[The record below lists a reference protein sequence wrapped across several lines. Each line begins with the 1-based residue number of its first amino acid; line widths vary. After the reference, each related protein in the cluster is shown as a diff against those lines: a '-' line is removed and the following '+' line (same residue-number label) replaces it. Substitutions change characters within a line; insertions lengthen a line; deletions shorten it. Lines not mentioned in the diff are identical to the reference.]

1 MNKFINENLTVIVG
15 VVAVVVVYYLFINK
29 TEKMTNVSIEQQ
41 QVINDIYKYIVN
53 NPNVNFP
60 DYIEFLLSI
69 KNTNLNIIDN
79 EVFVTFKLLQKK
91 KMFSITD
98 IISAMKL

>member
-1 MNKFINENLTVIVG
+1 MHDNTILIIIAL
-15 VVAVVVVYYLFINK
+15 VAVYFFFFYK
-29 TEKMTNVSIEQQ
+29 KETMTNISSEQQ
-41 QVINDIYKYIVN
+41 KIVDQIYNSIVN
-53 NPNVNFP
+53 NPDITFV
-60 DYIEFLLSI
+60 DYINLLSSL

-91 KMFSITD
+91 KMFSKDD

>member
-1 MNKFINENLTVIVG
+1 ME
-15 VVAVVVVYYLFINK
+15 A
-29 TEKMTNVSIEQQ
+29 MTNVEPEQQ
-41 QVINDIYKYIVN
+41 QIIDKIYDYIINDPDITFV
-53 NPNVNFP
+53 
-60 DYIEFLLSI
+60 DYINFLSSV

-91 KMFSITD
+91 KMFSKDD